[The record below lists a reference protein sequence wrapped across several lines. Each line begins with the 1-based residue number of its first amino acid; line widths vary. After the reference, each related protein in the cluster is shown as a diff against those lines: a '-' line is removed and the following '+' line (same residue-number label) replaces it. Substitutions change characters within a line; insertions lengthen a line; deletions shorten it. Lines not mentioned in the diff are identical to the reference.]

1 MRTRKEIVD
10 NYPGYTDPLFKKVSR
25 GGFMK
30 VKIAGTLWCSECGE
44 ALFWL
49 PPNGDY
55 CTCINVECS
64 FYKVTFE
71 CPTVELKRKE
81 PEEPKKTDWIE
92 FKDGQHP
99 RIGETIV
106 VRGVTSV
113 YPYLVYV
120 EGARQKLSRLNS
132 SSTKVSSTDITH
144 WKLID
149 SPF

>member
-1 MRTRKEIVD
+1 
-10 NYPGYTDPLFKKVSR
+10 
-25 GGFMK
+25 MK
-30 VKIAGTLWCSECGE
+30 AKISGSIWCPECGK

-55 CTCINVECS
+55 CTCISAECS

-81 PEEPKKTDWIE
+81 TEEPKTPGWIE
-92 FKDGQHP
+92 LKDGQRP
-99 RIGETIV
+99 RIGETIA
-106 VRGVTSV
+106 VRGETHV

-120 EGARQKLSRLNS
+120 HRDGHFTRLND
-132 SSTKVSSTDITH
+132 SSTHVSFTDITH

-149 SPF
+149 SSF